1 MLPCWNG
8 QAHRRQKHSLRGV
21 APGQV
26 AAPCV
31 WTEPSRSERPQN
43 PKKDHPR
50 PPLLET
56 TRVDGVKAPQHRG
69 TPRSYH
75 HLNRSH
81 GRPTSLG
88 SKAPPPATGRTP
100 VWRSAFHKR
109 RANTAGP
116 LLQMLMVKLGPCDRR
131 RPRRRPRS
139 MLEGFALVC
148 TAKGAV
154 VSSSCCSCQTRGG
167 SSHWHLS
174 WRCSWHLPWHV
185 L

>member
-88 SKAPPPATGRTP
+88 SKAPPPATGRTR
-100 VWRSAFHKR
+100 VWRSALHRR
-109 RANTAGP
+109 RADTAGP
-116 LLQMLMVKLGPCDRR
+116 APRTLMVKLLRNGRR

-139 MLEGFALVC
+139 KIEGCALGC
-148 TAKGAV
+148 MARGAAGGGP
-154 VSSSCCSCQTRGG
+154 CCSCQTRGG
-167 SSHWHLS
+167 WSHWFWL
-174 WRCSWHLPWHV
+174 V
-185 L
+185 LRQ